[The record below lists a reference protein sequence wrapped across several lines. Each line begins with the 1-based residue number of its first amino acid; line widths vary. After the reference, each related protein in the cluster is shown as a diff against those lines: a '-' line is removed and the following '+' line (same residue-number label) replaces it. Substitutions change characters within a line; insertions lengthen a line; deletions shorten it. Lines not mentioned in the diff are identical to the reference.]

1 MDRGGSFDNAASNA
15 RSANRNKNLGLRPAK
30 ASGRPIAEDRLLR
43 VEHVEAQIRFPCRA
57 QVARGRIR
65 GAPLGWKRRLEGP
78 HVAPRIASPALPRYG
93 LPGVTIYLDLTR
105 EFNAGSLRAV
115 ICSGPAAVLHR
126 LAIASK
132 DGDWILREDPAA
144 LGHVLGVL
152 ARHGARYRFGAPLDA
167 RWMSGGWSAHLEFRE
182 AGLRVRTDFFTRPP
196 RVSPTELERMWTE
209 QEGQDPP
216 FTDARMLAEMKKTD
230 REKDYP
236 FLGELARR
244 MTEPRDRFLY
254 SRSADDLIELARR
267 YPELALELVAA
278 RPLLARIAGGRRQ
291 LLEAIQLEMLDLMEQ
306 NEVRLSKYSAAS
318 AAWAE
323 LWPALAR
330 EIEGLELTAAHACLI
345 QRAEYVLPR
354 EVSA

>member
-1 MDRGGSFDNAASNA
+1 MT
-15 RSANRNKNLGLRPAK
+15 
-30 ASGRPIAEDRLLR
+30 
-43 VEHVEAQIRFPCRA
+43 V
-57 QVARGRIR
+57 
-65 GAPLGWKRRLEGP
+65 
-78 HVAPRIASPALPRYG
+78 
-93 LPGVTIYLDLTR
+93 YLDLTR

-115 ICSGPAAVLHR
+115 ISSGQAAVLHR

-144 LGHVLGVL
+144 LDHVLGVL

-167 RWMSGGWSAHLEFRE
+167 RWMSGGWSSHLEFRE

-196 RVSPTELERMWTE
+196 RVSPAGLERMWTD
-209 QEGQDPP
+209 QEGRDPP

-244 MTEPRDRFLY
+244 MTDPRDRFLY
-254 SRSADDLIELARR
+254 ARSADDLIELARR
-267 YPELALELVAA
+267 HPGLAEDLVAE
-278 RPLLARIAGGRRQ
+278 RPLLARIADGRRP

-306 NEVRLSKYSAAS
+306 NEMRLSKYRVAS

-330 EIEGLELTAAHACLI
+330 ETEGLALPEAHALLI
-345 QRAEYVLPR
+345 RRAGGVLPR
-354 EVSA
+354 EVPA